1 MRSVFQQS
9 RLSVCH
15 TLLYVIVF
23 FMCLHVNA
31 GQPKYDL
38 TQGGAGISRSFSYV
52 ETSDVATFDY
62 VSTAKELKWQPHHKD
77 NLNLGITQGTYWF
90 RHTFSIHGNTPQDV
104 IFEVS
109 YPLLDDLQLFIE
121 HDGKISSYQLGDL
134 QPFSSRPIKH
144 RFFLIPFVIR
154 PHENVQLYA
163 RLKTSSVMILPI
175 KLWKSSDFTQRNQI
189 NTLIL
194 GAYFGLMT
202 LLFVYVFSCAVITR
216 KHVYGYYLGYISS
229 MTLLLCN
236 LSGLSFQYFWPN
248 SIWWN
253 GQSSIFILYVIV
265 LFGILF
271 SRNLLVI
278 EHAYPK
284 FNRLLRYLTV
294 AVGMMAIASLALPYE
309 LILAPTIYF
318 SMACC
323 VLGLVIGYLRVKDGL
338 EVAKFYSIAWGGAL
352 FGGLVLV
359 GTKISLVPF
368 NWFTEHALMF
378 GISFEILCLSFAI
391 AKSLQIERK
400 EKIALKDSLMTHMAN
415 AKDTLEQQVLQR
427 TAELE
432 KANIQLMQSS
442 ITDALTGV
450 ANRRRLDEFLDVE
463 YARAV
468 RFNYPICLLMID
480 VDYFKRVNDQYGHQV
495 GDTCL
500 KLIAERI
507 SNEITRVGDLV
518 ARYGGEE
525 FCIVLPY
532 THELDGANIAQRIRE
547 SIAAQPIM
555 SSAGPIELTISIG
568 VAGHQ
573 PDCNMPLTQLEL
585 ADKALYTAKRNG
597 RNQVVMA
604 GEMNEIKP
612 R

>member
-1 MRSVFQQS
+1 MMNVVKKTL
-9 RLSVCH
+9 RLCFY
-15 TLLYVIVF
+15 LLPF
-23 FMCLHVNA
+23 WLLSTNANA

-38 TQGGAGISRSFSYV
+38 SHGGAGLSRSFSYTV
-52 ETSDVATFDY
+52 TSEIATLDY
-62 VSTAKELKWQPHHKD
+62 VTTSKQLKWQPHYKD
-77 NLNLGITQGTYWF
+77 NLNLGITDKVYWF
-90 RHTFSIHGNTPQDV
+90 RHSFSLYGSHEQSV

-109 YPLLDDLQLFIE
+109 YPLLDDLEIYIEHQGQLF
-121 HDGKISSYQLGDL
+121 SYQLGDL
-134 QPFSSRPIKH
+134 QRFGSRPIKH
-144 RFFLIPFVIR
+144 RFFLIPFTIT
-154 PHENVQLYA
+154 PNENVKFYA
-163 RLKTSSVMILPI
+163 RLKTSSVMIFPV
-175 KLWKSSDFTQRNQI
+175 KLWRTSDFTERNQI

-194 GAYFGLMT
+194 GAYFGLMA
-202 LLFVYVFSCAVITR
+202 LLFVYVSSCGVITR
-216 KHVYGYYLGYISS
+216 KRVYGYYLGYITS

-248 SIWWN
+248 SVWWN
-253 GQSSIFILYVIV
+253 GQSSIFLLYVIV
-265 LFGILF
+265 FFGILF
-271 SRNLLVI
+271 SKNLLNI
-278 EHAYPK
+278 NHAYPR
-284 FNRLLRYLTV
+284 FNIALCYLV
-294 AVGMMAIASLALPYE
+294 AGVAIMAAVSLSLPYE

-318 SMACC
+318 SLACC
-323 VLGLVIGYLRVKDGL
+323 VLGLFVGYLRVKDGL
-338 EVAKFYSIAWGGAL
+338 EVAKFYSVAWGGAL

-359 GTKISLVPF
+359 ATKISLVPF

-400 EKIALKDSLMTHMAN
+400 EKLQLKDSLMKHLAN
-415 AKDTLEQQVLQR
+415 AKETLEQQVHQR

-432 KANIQLMQSS
+432 EANNKLMQSA

-480 VDYFKRVNDQYGHQV
+480 VDFFKKVNDDYGHQV

-500 KLIAERI
+500 KSVAARI
-507 SNEITRVGDLV
+507 TAEITRIGDLV

-532 THELDGANIAQRIRE
+532 AQELDGAVIAEKIRF
-547 SIAAQPIM
+547 SIAAHPILTNVG
-555 SSAGPIELTISIG
+555 AIELTVSIG

-573 PDCNMPLTQLEL
+573 PDSNMPLTQLEL
-585 ADKALYTAKRNG
+585 ADKALYIAKKNG
-597 RNQVVMA
+597 RNQVVTA
-604 GEMNEIKP
+604 SEMGNRRSIN
-612 R
+612 